1 MIAFVPGEAIRTDVA
16 VMGGGLAGLSTAI
29 GFARRGRRVCVRERD
44 ATGAGASEPDLVFD
58 GWVRSGV
65 AHFRQPHN
73 FLGLGRRTLLDE
85 APDVLERVLA
95 DGAFENRQFELAPG
109 DPLPGDESLVS
120 ICVRRPVFESA
131 PRAAAEAEADVRIEG
146 GARITGLLGAPAS
159 GNGRVRVTGARTTDG
174 RTVEADLVVDA
185 LGRTSQ
191 VRTWLEE
198 LGSRPMAERRNECG
212 LLYYSRHFRLRPGV
226 EMPSLPSLL
235 RGPRGE
241 TGYLVF
247 VVFLGDNGTF
257 ALVLMIPPCD
267 RELRAL
273 KSETAY
279 MAVALAIPPLVPWIH
294 PDRSEP
300 ITPVLPMGS
309 LQNLHRSLVVDGEP
323 VATGI
328 QPIGDA
334 LCHTNPTFALGAS
347 LSITHGFTL
356 AEVVASAEDGRD
368 LALSFEHTA
377 GVDAAARFDAVSDE
391 DRDRIRLWRGEQID
405 IRDPDDSMALFLRLT
420 AYPASI
426 GDPNLFRAV
435 ARRVNALDPPD
446 ALGRDEALVARARVL
461 AGETGTRPPLAPTRD
476 ELLALIARASG

>member
-1 MIAFVPGEAIRTDVA
+1 
-16 VMGGGLAGLSTAI
+16 MGGGLAGLSAAI
-29 GFARRGRRVCVRERD
+29 GFARRGRRVCVLERD
-44 ATGAGASEPDLVFD
+44 PTTPRDGDPHRVFD
-58 GWVRSGV
+58 GWERSGV

-85 APDVLERVLA
+85 APDVLDRVLA
-95 DGAFENRQFELAPG
+95 DGAFENRQFELAP
-109 DPLPGDESLVS
+109 DEPRPGDESFVS
-120 ICVRRPVFESA
+120 ICIRRPVFESA
-131 PRAAAEAEADVRIEG
+131 LRAAAEAEADVRIEG
-146 GARITGLLGAPAS
+146 GARVAGLLGAPAPGS
-159 GNGRVRVTGARTTDG
+159 GATRVTGARTSDG
-174 RTVEADLVVDA
+174 RTVEAELVVDA

-191 VRTWLEE
+191 VRSWLEE
-198 LGSRPMAERRNECG
+198 LGARRIAERRNECG

-257 ALVLMIPPCD
+257 ALVLMIPPWD
-267 RELRAL
+267 RELRVL

-279 MAVALAIPPLVPWIH
+279 MTAALAIPPLVPWIH
-294 PDRSEP
+294 PDCSEP

-356 AEVVASAEDGRD
+356 AEAAASADDARA
-368 LALSFEHTA
+368 LALVFEGTA

-391 DRDRIRLWRGEQID
+391 DRDRIRLWKGDQID
-405 IRDPDDSMALFLRLT
+405 IRDPGDSMALFLRLT

-426 GDPNLFRAV
+426 GDPDLFRAV

-446 ALGRDEALVARARVL
+446 ALASDEALVARAL
-461 AGETGTRPPLAPTRD
+461 ELSPDGARPQLGPSRD
-476 ELLALIARASG
+476 ELLRLLARASA

>member
-1 MIAFVPGEAIRTDVA
+1 
-16 VMGGGLAGLSTAI
+16 MGGGLAGLSAAI
-29 GFARRGRRVCVRERD
+29 GFARRGRRVCVLERD
-44 ATGAGASEPDLVFD
+44 STAVHSREPDLVFD
-58 GWVRSGV
+58 GWERAGV

-73 FLGLGRRTLLDE
+73 FLGLGRRTLLNE
-85 APDVLERVLA
+85 APDVLDRVLA

-109 DPLPGDESLVS
+109 DPRPGDESFVS

-131 PRAAAEAEADVRIEG
+131 LRAAAEADAEVRLEGGVRI
-146 GARITGLLGAPAS
+146 AGLLGTTAS
-159 GNGRVRVTGARTTDG
+159 RNGGLRVTGLRTTDG

-185 LGRTSQ
+185 LGRTSR
-191 VRTWLEE
+191 VRSWLEE
-198 LGSRPMAERRNECG
+198 LGACRMAERRNECG

-226 EMPSLPSLL
+226 EMPALQSLL

-247 VVFLGDNGTF
+247 AVFLGDNGTF
-257 ALVLMIPPCD
+257 ALVLMIPPWD
-267 RELRAL
+267 RELRTL

-279 MAVALAIPPLVPWIH
+279 MTAALAIPPLVPWIH
-294 PDRSEP
+294 PDSAEP

-347 LSITHGFTL
+347 LSIAHGFGL
-356 AEVVASAEDGRD
+356 ADVAARTDD
-368 LALSFEHTA
+368 AHALALSFEDTA
-377 GVDAAARFDAVSDE
+377 GADAAARFDAVSDE
-391 DRDRIRLWRGEQID
+391 DRDRIRLWKGEQID
-405 IRDPDDSMALFLRLT
+405 VRDPGDSMALFLRLT
-420 AYPASI
+420 AYPAST
-426 GDPNLFRAV
+426 GDPDLFRAV

-446 ALGRDEALVARARVL
+446 ALGRDGALVARALEL
-461 AGETGTRPPLAPTRD
+461 AGDGGGRPPVGPTRD
-476 ELLALIARASG
+476 ELLALIAHASQ

>member
-1 MIAFVPGEAIRTDVA
+1 MMAFVAGARIRTDVA
-16 VMGGGLAGLSTAI
+16 VMGGGLAGLSAAI
-29 GFARRGRRVCVRERD
+29 GLARRGRSVCVLERD
-44 ATGAGASEPDLVFD
+44 ATGAGTGGPDLVFD
-58 GWVRSGV
+58 GWERSGV

-85 APDVLERVLA
+85 APDVLDRVLA
-95 DGAFENRQFELAPG
+95 DGAFENRQFELVPG
-109 DPLPGDESLVS
+109 GPGPDDESFVS
-120 ICVRRPVFESA
+120 ICTRRPVFESA
-131 PRAAAEAEADVRIEG
+131 LRAAAEAEANVRIEG
-146 GARITGLLGAPAS
+146 GARIACLLVAPEPANGA
-159 GNGRVRVTGARTTDG
+159 VRVTGVRTTDG
-174 RTVEADLVVDA
+174 RTVEAELVVDA

-191 VRTWLEE
+191 VHSWLGE
-198 LGSRPMAERRNECG
+198 LGARPMAERRNECG

-247 VVFLGDNGTF
+247 VVFLGDNRTF
-257 ALVLMIPPCD
+257 ALVLMIPPWD

-279 MAVALAIPPLVPWIH
+279 MTTALAIPLLVPWIH
-294 PDRSEP
+294 PDCSEP

-347 LSITHGFTL
+347 LSITHGFRL
-356 AEVVASAEDGRD
+356 AEIATTAEDGRTMA
-368 LALSFEHTA
+368 LAFEDTV
-377 GVDAAARFDAVSDE
+377 GTDAAARFDAVSDE
-391 DRDRIRLWRGEQID
+391 DRDRIRLWKGEQID
-405 IRDPDDSMALFLRLT
+405 IRDPADSMALFLRLT
-420 AYPASI
+420 AYPASA
-426 GDPNLFRAV
+426 GDPDLFRAV
-435 ARRVNALDPPD
+435 ARRVNALGPAD
-446 ALGRDEALVARARVL
+446 ALGRDETLVARALEL
-461 AGETGTRPPLAPTRD
+461 AGDGARPQLGPTRD
-476 ELLALIARASG
+476 ELLALIAQAPA